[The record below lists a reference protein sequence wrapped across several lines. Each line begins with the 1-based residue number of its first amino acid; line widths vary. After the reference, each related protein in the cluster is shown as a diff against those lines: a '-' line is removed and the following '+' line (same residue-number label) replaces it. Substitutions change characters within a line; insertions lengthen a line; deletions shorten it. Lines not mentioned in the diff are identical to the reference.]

1 MKSVNLG
8 GIGSRRTRNEGQA
21 DRFIAMS
28 NHPPVVDKETFD
40 TVQKEKVKR
49 SNVIRV
55 EGVVKRRDVR
65 YSAKK

>member
-1 MKSVNLG
+1 
-8 GIGSRRTRNEGQA
+8 
-21 DRFIAMS
+21 MS